1 MGTKAHNYTIAN
13 NFLCVLW
20 NLFRFIWANNPTD
33 TTTTWLDKKRNTE
46 YLHSMA
52 YLGVLKQRPIF
63 IQNMFLPL
71 SGLLSLVA
79 FLELIFEAAH
89 EPYLKKGKM
98 YETKAYWKM

>member
-1 MGTKAHNYTIAN
+1 
-13 NFLCVLW
+13 
-20 NLFRFIWANNPTD
+20 
-33 TTTTWLDKKRNTE
+33 
-46 YLHSMA
+46 MA